1 MGRKTRKGLDDG
13 EETAF
18 HSLASYDFLVFLPTC
33 FSGDGNERRSVRVR
47 SGEPADIP
55 EIVRVINAAYRVED
69 FFVRGNRTD
78 DNDIRARMW
87 TPGNSFIVI
96 EEGEKL
102 VGAVAVDIAA
112 ERGHFAMLSVDP
124 DHQGRGIGRM
134 LMSAIE
140 DHCRR
145 AGCTSLDIEVVNL
158 REELPPF
165 HEAFGFS
172 TAGTIPFDK
181 PGKLTRDAHLVRMS
195 KFL

>member
-1 MGRKTRKGLDDG
+1 VS
-13 EETAF
+13 TA
-18 HSLASYDFLVFLPTC
+18 HSAVK
-33 FSGDGNERRSVRVR
+33 VRV
-47 SGEPADIP
+47 GEPADVL

-78 DNDIRARMW
+78 ENDIRARME

-96 EEGEKL
+96 EQGETL
-102 VGAVAVDIAA
+102 VGAVAVDAA
-112 ERGHFAMLSVDP
+112 GARGHFAMLSVDP

-134 LMSAIE
+134 LMNAIE

-145 AGCTSLDIEVVNL
+145 EGCTDLDIEVVNL

-165 HEAFGFS
+165 YEAFGFS
-172 TAGTIPFDK
+172 AAGTIPFDK

-195 KFL
+195 KSL